1 MSLADSFSLLPRH
14 ALAWACVVAP
24 CMVLAQAPCTDQD
37 CATRLMRGHIATQP
51 GYWIS
56 RMARPLTQ
64 RIDAAPPALLEYVR
78 LDNLSAGLTSV
89 PRAATLAPDF
99 MRDVRRA
106 FDEIPKPV
114 KRLVSRR
121 LAGIYLVEDLG
132 STGYT
137 DAIFAADGK
146 PVAGF
151 IVLDAAVL
159 RQRSANAWATWKE
172 NTPFNPEPDSTLS
185 ARIATASQDSRKNA
199 IQYILLH
206 ELGHIASI
214 GAGIHPHWGIAPD
227 AVQQTERLAY
237 FNLSWTIARREN
249 RFVSLFEAAFE
260 TRPRVVYYADAML
273 RGSQM
278 QAVYSQLAATNFAT
292 LYAATSPG
300 DDFAEAFASYV
311 HTVLMRK
318 PLQIEIRHAGQDVMR
333 FTSCWAQARCAAKRA
348 ILEQLLRTK

>member
-1 MSLADSFSLLPRH
+1 MSLARSFFLLRL
-14 ALAWACVVAP
+14 ALAAASLMAPWSVSAQVACSERE
-24 CMVLAQAPCTDQD
+24 
-37 CATRLMRGHIATQP
+37 CATKLMSDHVATRP
-51 GYWIS
+51 GYWER
-56 RMARPLTQ
+56 RMERPLAQ
-64 RIDAAPPALLEYVR
+64 RIGAAPAELLEYVR

-89 PRAATLAPDF
+89 PRAAALTPDF
-99 MRDVRRA
+99 LRDVRRA
-106 FDEIPKPV
+106 FDEIPTPV

-121 LAGIYLVEDLG
+121 LAGIYLVDDLG

-159 RQRSANAWATWKE
+159 KQRSANAWATWKE
-172 NTPFNPEPDSTLS
+172 NTPFKQEPGFALT
-185 ARIATASQDSRKNA
+185 ATIATANQDDRKNA

-214 GAGIHPHWGIAPD
+214 GADIHPHWGIAPAD
-227 AVQQTERLAY
+227 VRQTGNLAY
-237 FNLSWTIARREN
+237 FKLSWTIARQEN
-249 RFVSLFEAAFE
+249 RFVSLFEPAFE
-260 TRPRVVYYADAML
+260 ARRNVVYYADAML

-278 QAVYSQLAATNFAT
+278 QAVYTQLAATNFAT

-300 DDFAEAFASYV
+300 DDFAEAFASYI

-318 PLQIEIRHAGQDVMR
+318 PLHIDIRAGDKAVLR
-333 FTSCWAQARCAAKRA
+333 YSSCWAQARCAGKRA
-348 ILEQLLRTK
+348 ILEQLLRAK